1 MGFLHFVPKTPP
13 TVFGF
18 LWASFQ
24 DCPLTPWLPSHYL
37 CSERVCYNIPYL
49 QTKYLV
55 LFLLPLNCCPH
66 QWIRIRLPHHLP
78 LWHALSGP
86 SPLLASFGQNATL
99 ARHFPK
105 SRWCSSPYVSS
116 TILCVYLLLL
126 PWHSCRSCLISFYY
140 VCWACAYL
148 PRCVGCM
155 GFWACIASLPFLMD
169 WVMLGQKFLPFQPT
183 ELLFPSFLFLLSLW
197 AY

>member
-1 MGFLHFVPKTPP
+1 MKKRKCSLLMHAPISLVFTLFLPFFLLLSFLLFSSSQFFSYSSLRLASVPHSWLPPFPFILLDSVGFLHFIPKAPP

-37 CSERVCYNIPYL
+37 CSERACFTIPYL

-55 LFLLPLNCCPH
+55 LFLPPLNCCPH

-78 LWHALSGP
+78 LWHVSSGP

-99 ARHFPK
+99 ARLFPK
-105 SRWCSSPYVSS
+105 RSLGWNPRIDPLFSPPPNH
-116 TILCVYLLLL
+116 TLLI
-126 PWHSCRSCLISFYY
+126 P
-140 VCWACAYL
+140 
-148 PRCVGCM
+148 
-155 GFWACIASLPFLMD
+155 
-169 WVMLGQKFLPFQPT
+169 
-183 ELLFPSFLFLLSLW
+183 
-197 AY
+197 